1 MTTPRGLN
9 SFDVLCKLRPDTKLF
24 FLLRLDT
31 RKLFFSELVKR
42 WHRLP
47 RVVVESPSPEV
58 LEKCGGVAHGDVI
71 SGQGGDGVDSVILEV
86 FSNLS
91 NSVIRASQQF

>member
-58 LEKCGGVAHGDVI
+58 LEKWGGCGFSSGDD
-71 SGQGGDGVDSVILEV
+71 QDPPDTYL
-86 FSNLS
+86 
-91 NSVIRASQQF
+91 

>member
-9 SFDVLCKLRPDTKLF
+9 SFDALCKLRPDTKLF

-47 RVVVESPSPEV
+47 RVVVESPSVEV
-58 LEKCGGVAHGDVI
+58 FKNQGDVARR
-71 SGQGGDGVDSVILEV
+71 GMGEWAWWGLVDGWTRWSFPALMIP
-86 FSNLS
+86 
-91 NSVIRASQQF
+91 